1 MEASGISL
9 MAPSGTPAERPTWLR
24 MTVLAGL
31 GVVVGKFAIAAVAI
45 ALSLTRLD
53 GDPHLLRVP
62 APTNGAWAWLSYA
75 TQTAFACWLLAWATR
90 RCVRDW
96 TDDWDMRIWP
106 VAVAVAIA
114 LVSPRDEA
122 SVSLAGCALVVV
134 VARNV
139 ALVPRP
145 APRWQPSR
153 WELAGAIVALM
164 ALAVAAFGY
173 RPIHPLAAAFEDRR
187 SDTSFGLGSDGE
199 PAGPHTRF
207 AFMLGNE
214 GAARVTVRSVGAMGS
229 GFMPGDVVVLTSRSG
244 AVDAHS
250 LADLQRPVGMERIAR
265 GDQLHAWLEPSRA
278 FCRGPHPTQA
288 TEVWGIEVR
297 YETLG
302 FEGIQSLPIDPP
314 ARLRC
319 PARH

>member
-1 MEASGISL
+1 
-9 MAPSGTPAERPTWLR
+9 
-24 MTVLAGL
+24 MTVIAGL
-31 GVVVGKFAIAAVAI
+31 GAIVGGFVVFGVDL
-45 ALSLTRLD
+45 ALALTRLD
-53 GDPHLLRVP
+53 GDPDLLRAP
-62 APTNGAWAWLSYA
+62 APTNGGWAWLSYA

-114 LVSPRDEA
+114 LVSPSDEA

-164 ALAVAAFGY
+164 ALAVAAFAY
-173 RPIHPLAAAFEDRR
+173 RPLHPLAAAFEDRR
-187 SDTSFGLGSDGE
+187 SDTSFSFGSDGE
-199 PAGPHTRF
+199 PARPYTRL

-214 GAARVTVRSVGAMGS
+214 GAATVTVRWIHAYGAA
-229 GFMPGDVVVLTSRSG
+229 PADIDVMTHRTDVTSAPTVAG
-244 AVDAHS
+244 LH
-250 LADLQRPVGMERIAR
+250 RPVGVEQIAR
-265 GDQLHAWLEPSRA
+265 GDQLYAWLEPSRA
-278 FCRGPHPTQA
+278 LCQGPRRTQEK
-288 TEVWGIEVR
+288 EVWGIEVR

-302 FEGIQSLPIDPP
+302 FEGIQSLPINPA